1 MLRAAKANRVF
12 EDIIHQIEES
22 ITSGE
27 FKPGDKLLPERELQK
42 TMETSRATLREAL
55 RVLEQKGLIE
65 IRTGAKGGAFIKAAG
80 VERMSENLALLIRQ
94 RKVSLK
100 HILEFRLAVEGL
112 VTGMAAR
119 NAATKDLKRLTKY
132 LNEMAELLE
141 EGSKR
146 WKEFYVVESLL
157 HQTIPKLSHNP
168 IFDLILQTV
177 HSSLWI
183 YYEMLPHDEKVL
195 REVYRD
201 WCEIVDA
208 IKERDEIKAAGV
220 ANAHVVTYNRYL
232 EETDRIQRLSE
243 ETFAKRP
250 LLPNFCV
257 RLKF

>member
-1 MLRAAKANRVF
+1 MLKVAKANRVF
-12 EDIIHQIEES
+12 EVIIHQIEDA

-27 FKPGDKLLPERELQK
+27 FKPGDKLPPERELQK
-42 TMETSRATLREAL
+42 TLETSRPTLREAL

-80 VERMSENLALLIRQ
+80 VDRMSENLALLIHQ

-100 HILEFRLAVEGL
+100 HLLEFRLSIEGL
-112 VTGMAAR
+112 VTGLAAR
-119 NAATKDLKRLTKY
+119 NTTTKDLKRLTKHI
-132 LNEMAELLE
+132 NELAELLE

-157 HQTIPKLSHNP
+157 HQAIPEMSRNP
-168 IFDLILQTV
+168 IFEWILQTV
-177 HSSLWI
+177 HSSMWI

-195 REVYRD
+195 RDVYRD
-201 WCEIVDA
+201 WCDIVNA

-232 EETDRIQRLSE
+232 EETDRIQRLAE
-243 ETFAKRP
+243 DRKM
-250 LLPNFCV
+250 NV
-257 RLKF
+257 M